1 MLCTVTQVE
10 ETKQMIKMIPI
21 LILTIIPSTMVMQT
35 FTLFIKQGT
44 TLDRRMGPHF
54 EIPPAS
60 LTAFIVIFILISLVV
75 YDCSFVPVIRS
86 YTKNP
91 RGITLL
97 QRIGVGLVFHVL
109 VMVIACLVE
118 RKRLSVARENNLLGP
133 HDTLPLT
140 IFILFPQF
148 ALAGV
153 ADSFV
158 ETAKME
164 FFYDQAP
171 QGMKSLGAAFSTT
184 SLGLGGFASAYIL
197 STVADI
203 TRRHGHEGWILNNLN
218 ISHLDYYYA
227 SMVVLCLL
235 NLICF
240 VVVAKFYVYNDVRQN
255 KPSSKMNSTPSQD
268 NSTISQSNPQEIAK
282 S

>member
-10 ETKQMIKMIPI
+10 ETKQMIKLIPI
-21 LILTIIPSTMVMQT
+21 LIITIIPSTMVMQS

-44 TLDRRMGPHF
+44 TLDRRIGPHF
-54 EIPPAS
+54 AIPAAS
-60 LTAFIVIFILISLVV
+60 LLAVIVIFMLISIVV
-75 YDCSFVPVIRS
+75 YDRAFVPVIRS

-91 RGITLL
+91 RGITIL
-97 QRIGVGLVFHVL
+97 QRLGVGLTLHVI
-109 VMVIACLVE
+109 VMVIASLVE
-118 RKRLSVARENNLLGP
+118 RKRLNVAKENNLLGL

-140 IFILFPQF
+140 IFTLFPQF

-158 ETAKME
+158 EIAKME

-171 QGMKSLGAAFSTT
+171 EGMKSLGASLSTT
-184 SLGLGGFASAYIL
+184 SLGLGGFVNAFIL

-203 TRRHGHEGWILNNLN
+203 TQRHGHKGWILNNLN
-218 ISHLDYYYA
+218 ISRLDYYYA
-227 SMVVLCLL
+227 FMVVLSLL

-240 VVVAKFYVYNDVRQN
+240 MFVAKFYVYNDVRQN
-255 KPSSKMNSTPSQD
+255 NPSLEKNPAPSQN
-268 NSTISQSNPQEIAK
+268 NSKISQSTPQ
-282 S
+282 